1 MVKKIAL
8 CLPPFRQLYNEIQ
21 NCRDMLSSKLEV
33 DKNLSL
39 NALCRETINRLNA
52 TETILAGNNINAS
65 NAGSEQKPPIKS
77 PELLGRVSFCMLKE
91 EIKNLR
97 NSLIL
102 SNKRDLPISAFVIN
116 YNEHPVLELSLLSLY
131 CCSELIVVDKGSSDE
146 SKNLYPLYATKVIE
160 TPWTPIVEDT
170 RAEADSNCSLE
181 WRLFLDADEF
191 LTLGAIRLLRE
202 AMKMDAAGKFPY
214 DAIAFPKVNYIF
226 GEKAE
231 HNMYA
236 GLTFINCYRKGFFK
250 HERST
255 HNGFVSSHSNIRV
268 KKVGYDSDALI
279 IHLNQDNLF
288 EFIEKTNRYTETYI
302 TKYPDP
308 KSAEDIYNFILKKI
322 SDARKST
329 KDRNGNTYDAVCESM
344 AVFYYSIE
352 LMKQW
357 EHKRNISID
366 KIYTSIVRKYFLE

>member
-170 RAEADSNCSLE
+170 RADSNCSLE

>member
-146 SKNLYPLYATKVIE
+146 SKNLYPL
-160 TPWTPIVEDT
+160 
-170 RAEADSNCSLE
+170 SLLQNPE
-181 WRLFLDADEF
+181 PA
-191 LTLGAIRLLRE
+191 
-202 AMKMDAAGKFPY
+202 
-214 DAIAFPKVNYIF
+214 
-226 GEKAE
+226 
-231 HNMYA
+231 
-236 GLTFINCYRKGFFK
+236 
-250 HERST
+250 
-255 HNGFVSSHSNIRV
+255 
-268 KKVGYDSDALI
+268 
-279 IHLNQDNLF
+279 
-288 EFIEKTNRYTETYI
+288 
-302 TKYPDP
+302 
-308 KSAEDIYNFILKKI
+308 
-322 SDARKST
+322 
-329 KDRNGNTYDAVCESM
+329 
-344 AVFYYSIE
+344 
-352 LMKQW
+352 
-357 EHKRNISID
+357 
-366 KIYTSIVRKYFLE
+366 